1 MVAEIP
7 QRTKHEYMSSIKTTQ
22 IDGDVSVGRNV
33 SLGGKAEV
41 AGSAHIGHN
50 LKVDGWLEAPNIK
63 GANKGVFLTVQALRE
78 AYPNPHDG
86 WMAGVGASTPFTAY
100 IGNGGDWVEAVIG
113 NVNLRYMSNPLAFGK
128 ANYVNPGWAIY
139 DGGKLVESG
148 EIKRE
153 KCWRG
158 IKTTIINFEKYQN
171 KSVLESETL
180 SETLSET
187 EGETESETFSE
198 TLSDTEQEYNKNN
211 KKHKNKEELDTN
223 VSSSVEVSPDQKP
236 TKEEKID
243 FSGLLEFFN
252 KTMESSNAVV
262 PKIKSMS
269 ERRKKNI
276 RARVREHGKRAVFEV
291 ITKAGTSDFL
301 NGRNKNGWVADFDWI
316 FRPNNFPKVLEGNY
330 DNRPNTQINGNNR
343 TSTYQEQRAAE
354 LTKLAGDYSAIIA
367 RRLAEDDARH

>member
-1 MVAEIP
+1 MEGGW
-7 QRTKHEYMSSIKTTQ
+7 IKLHRKMRQ
-22 IDGDVSVGRNV
+22 WQYYQCPSVRLVFEELLFCANSGDAYFHGERVGRGETV
-33 SLGGKAEV
+33 V
-41 AGSAHIGHN
+41 
-50 LKVDGWLEAPNIK
+50 
-63 GANKGVFLTVQALRE
+63 GVRTISKYTGYSVRI
-78 AYPNPHDG
+78 
-86 WMAGVGASTPFTAY
+86 V
-100 IGNGGDWVEAVIG
+100 VEA
-113 NVNLRYMSNPLAFGK
+113 LK
-128 ANYVNPGWAIY
+128 
-139 DGGKLVESG
+139 KLVESG

-269 ERRKKNI
+269 ERRKRNI

-330 DNRPNTQINGNNR
+330 DNRTNNYQPQING
-343 TSTYQEQRAAE
+343 TSQFTDQRQAERDNLARGIAA
-354 LTKLAGDYSAIIA
+354 TIA
-367 RRLAEDDARH
+367 RRFAEDDARQAEVRQP

>member
-1 MVAEIP
+1 MEGGW
-7 QRTKHEYMSSIKTTQ
+7 IKLHRKMRQ
-22 IDGDVSVGRNV
+22 WQYYQCPSVRLVFEELLFCANSGDAYFHGERVGRGETV
-33 SLGGKAEV
+33 V
-41 AGSAHIGHN
+41 
-50 LKVDGWLEAPNIK
+50 
-63 GANKGVFLTVQALRE
+63 GVRTISKYTGYSVRI
-78 AYPNPHDG
+78 
-86 WMAGVGASTPFTAY
+86 V
-100 IGNGGDWVEAVIG
+100 VEA
-113 NVNLRYMSNPLAFGK
+113 LK
-128 ANYVNPGWAIY
+128 
-139 DGGKLVESG
+139 KLVESG

-343 TSTYQEQRAAE
+343 TSTFQEQRAAE
-354 LTKLAGDYSAIIA
+354 LTKLDGYYSPILAL
-367 RRLAEDDARH
+367 RLAEDDARH